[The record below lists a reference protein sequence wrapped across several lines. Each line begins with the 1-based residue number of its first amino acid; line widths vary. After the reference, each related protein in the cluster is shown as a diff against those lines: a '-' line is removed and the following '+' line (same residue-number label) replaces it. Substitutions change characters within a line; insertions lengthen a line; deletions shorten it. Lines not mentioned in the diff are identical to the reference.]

1 MRRTIH
7 CLLLIPILLLAAC
20 SDMGDCFHGSG
31 KQVTESRSIG
41 SFHSIYL
48 TSNVN
53 LVLHFQPGIRRLEV
67 TGGDRLTEGVET
79 KIENGQLSVKN
90 TNRCNWVRSFKQRL
104 TVEIWTDS
112 LQSIYL
118 EDATGDVT
126 FKDTLA
132 TENFRFDAYNSM
144 GRGDLLLHCYIA
156 TLALHTGPFD
166 LTAKGTATV
175 QYNYHAGYGKN
186 DCRELVT
193 ANAFLTNKGTN
204 DTYISTS
211 QLLEVNI
218 QQSGNIYYRGEPASI
233 KTEITGTGKLIKL

>member
-1 MRRTIH
+1 MKHLIRYLLP
-7 CLLLIPILLLAAC
+7 LLLLLFTAC

-31 KQVTESRSIG
+31 KQVTETRSIG
-41 SFHSIYL
+41 DFHSIYL

-53 LVLHFQPGIRRLEV
+53 LVLHFQQGMRKVQV

-79 KIENGQLSVKN
+79 NIENGQLRIAN

-118 EDATGDVT
+118 EDATGDVK
-126 FKDTLA
+126 FMDTLA
-132 TENFRFDAYNSM
+132 TENFRFDAFNSM
-144 GRGDLLLHCYIA
+144 GRGDLLLRCYIA
-156 TLALHTGPFD
+156 TLAVHTGPFD
-166 LTAKGTATV
+166 LTAKGSATV

-186 DCRELVT
+186 DCRELTTV
-193 ANAFLTNKGTN
+193 NAYLTNKGTN

-211 QLLEVNI
+211 QILDVTI
-218 QQSGNIYYRGEPASI
+218 QQSGNIFYQGEPASI